1 MGSPVNGINELSQRR
16 PHCDCGILLNVGTA
30 LFWVLQVIMVAEPLI
45 TVNINCT
52 YAVKASLTPSDY
64 GGEGRFSLCG
74 FFHCGCVGMIGY
86 VPNVEQS
93 TQALLGMHLL

>member
-1 MGSPVNGINELSQRR
+1 
-16 PHCDCGILLNVGTA
+16 
-30 LFWVLQVIMVAEPLI
+30 MVEIPLI

-52 YAVKASLTPSDY
+52 YAVKASLTRADY

-74 FFHCGCVGMIGY
+74 FFHCGWLGMIGY

-93 TQALLGMHLL
+93 TQALLGSSLL